1 MKRMRVKV
9 EPGRMEKLLARSGW
23 GAAFEQDELG
33 SVAERFWLETAPAGE
48 ALFEQGD
55 KDAYMGIVVDGAVD
69 IFRLDG
75 NGEERLIT
83 TLGGGAVFGE
93 MSVLDGLSRSASAR
107 VRSDLTMVV
116 LTAEDFGQLAVEHP
130 RLGLTL
136 VRAVSR
142 LVSLRLRQMDT
153 MLESYF
159 G

>member
-23 GAAFEQDELG
+23 GAAFEEDDLR
-33 SVAERFWLETAPAGE
+33 SVAERFWLETAPEGE

-55 KDAYMGIVVDGAVD
+55 RDAYMGIIVDGAVD
-69 IFRLDG
+69 ISRRDG
-75 NGEERLIT
+75 GGADRLIT
-83 TLGGGAVFGE
+83 TLGDGAVFGE
-93 MSVLDGLSRSASAR
+93 MSVLDGQSRSASAR
-107 VRSDLTMVV
+107 VRKDLTMVV
-116 LTAEDFGQLAVEHP
+116 LTAEDFGRLVVERP

-142 LVSLRLRQMDT
+142 LVSLRLRQMDNL
-153 MLESYF
+153 LEEYF